1 MTPKEA
7 HLRNMVI
14 CTDCGKFY
22 RATKYLPKDVIQDCK
37 DADGYGTRIYPGIL
51 CGKCCTKYW
60 NSHDRKYITE
70 QTMPRR
76 HNKSK
81 RRVKIK
87 LDRFRRTNF
96 YGNE

>member
-7 HLRNMVI
+7 HLRNMVF

-37 DADGYGTRIYPGIL
+37 DADGYGTSIYPGIL
-51 CGKCCTKYW
+51 CGKCSKKYW

-70 QTMPRR
+70 KTKHRR

-81 RRVKIK
+81 RRVKIQ
-87 LDRFRRTNF
+87 LDRFRRTHF